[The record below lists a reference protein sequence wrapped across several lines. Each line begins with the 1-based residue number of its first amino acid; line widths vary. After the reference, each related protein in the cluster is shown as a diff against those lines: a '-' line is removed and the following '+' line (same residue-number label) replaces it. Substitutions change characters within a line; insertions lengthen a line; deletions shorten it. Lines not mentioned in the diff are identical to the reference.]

1 MLNRMKILHRSA
13 ALAAALLL
21 PSMSSAGAA
30 NSLEKAKE
38 SGTVVVGISNEK
50 PYGYVE
56 TDGTVTGV
64 IVEVLRAAL
73 EPIGIKKIEPNV
85 SEFSALIPGIT
96 AHRFDVIGAGMYIT
110 PKRCQAISFSIPI
123 TRVANVLAAKT
134 GNPNKI
140 HSLEDIAKS
149 NSVKVGTQVGTAQVD
164 DLHRAGIPDDRVVL
178 FNRDTEAI
186 AGLKADRVDAI
197 YYPALEVSDLIK
209 KFGTGDV
216 ERVEPYT
223 IAKDDKGNPMLNY
236 QAFGF
241 NKDDADLVTAVNDGI
256 KQLRTSGRLFKILE
270 PYGFTEQDLPDA
282 SVTAEQICSGS

>member
-1 MLNRMKILHRSA
+1 MPNDAKMLRRS

-21 PSMSSAGAA
+21 PSMSSAGATT
-30 NSLEKAKE
+30 SLEKAKE

-56 TDGTVTGV
+56 PDGTVTGV

-73 EPIGIKKIEPNV
+73 EPIKIKKIEANV
-85 SEFSALIPGIT
+85 SQFSALIPGVT

-110 PKRCQAISFSIPI
+110 PKRCQAIAFSIPI
-123 TRVANVLAAKT
+123 TRVANVLAAKA
-134 GNPNKI
+134 GNPHKI

-149 NSVKVGTQVGTAQVD
+149 SSVKVGTQVGTAQVD
-164 DLHRAGIPDDRVVL
+164 DLHRAGIPEDHIVL

-209 KFGTGDV
+209 KFGAGDV
-216 ERVEPYT
+216 ERVAPYT
-223 IAKDDKGNPMLNY
+223 IAKDNNGNPMLNY

-270 PYGFTEQDLPDA
+270 PYGFTEQDLPDP
-282 SVTAEQICSGS
+282 SVTAAQICSGS